1 MTPDL
6 FSLAGRVAV
15 VTGAAGLLGREHAA
29 ALAAAGA
36 SVVLTDVDGLAARD
50 AAAEVERV
58 FGVAALGLPLDVTN
72 TESVETALAYTLSAF
87 SRVDVLV
94 ANAALNDKVEDPSLG
109 PEASRFENYPLEV
122 FRRALDVNVAGVFL
136 CAQVFGTAMV
146 EKGSGSIITVSST
159 YGLVA
164 PDQALYRRPDG
175 TQAFWKSPVY
185 PATKA
190 AVLGFTRFLA
200 AHWGPSGVRVNALCP
215 GGVENG
221 QEDWFV
227 EAYAKRTPLGRM
239 AARDDYRGA
248 VVFLASDASRYM
260 TGATLV
266 VDGGFTAW

>member
-1 MTPDL
+1 MSRGL
-6 FSLAGRVAV
+6 FSLEGRVAV

-36 SVVLTDVDGLAARD
+36 SVVLTDVDGPAARE
-50 AAAEVERV
+50 AADEVA
-58 FGVAALGLPLDVTN
+58 GAHGAATLGLPLDVTS
-72 TESVETALAYTLSAF
+72 TESVEAALSHTLSAF

-94 ANAALNDKVEDPSLG
+94 ANAALNDKVEDPALG
-109 PEASRFENYPLEV
+109 PDASRFESYPLEA

-136 CAQVFGTAMV
+136 CARVFGEEMV
-146 EKGSGSIITVSST
+146 ERGAGSIITVSST

-164 PDQALYRRPDG
+164 PDQSLYRRPDG
-175 TQAFWKSPVY
+175 SQAFWKSPVY

-200 AHWGPSGVRVNALCP
+200 AHWGPRGVRVNALCP

-221 QEDWFV
+221 QEEWFV
-227 EAYAKRTPLGRM
+227 EAYARRTPLGRM